1 MNERHSGTSDSRN
14 SASDPSARPGKLLS
28 NPAVQRKFYDAQQPI
43 SGPPQLA
50 FLPPGAQEN
59 HDAEDGATLLA
70 KYARYR
76 HRAVWA
82 QALVLFNVVGIPL
95 SHGVYLEQYYSSAL
109 PASSLSALSVT
120 PALQILCILGTPLP
134 IGWMYY
140 CRGRRSGWRLTFLLA
155 TLLAFGAQLGLQWI
169 KSYVAIMLL
178 QGLVLGAALGTLFT
192 LSTLVLSTHYRFNL
206 PLVSMQSGAMGFL
219 GAIVHTIVARQR
231 SGTVRYVPAANAG
244 LLLGT
249 SLVAYGLMRRVEEDT
264 PLNRFSSALKLPSSI
279 SKIRKERGTILF
291 VLGYMLVFS
300 SIFIFPVYIVAILTQ
315 SPSLIT
321 PQRGTWILA
330 TTFATAACSACISAN
345 PTARKR
351 LGPVNTLQLASFPA
365 HLPLS
370 QHLYPALDQD
380 WSAAPHTVLV
390 SEPYSHYTLKSRQ
403 FFTARKSSG
412 TRTCLREQRS

>member
-1 MNERHSGTSDSRN
+1 
-14 SASDPSARPGKLLS
+14 
-28 NPAVQRKFYDAQQPI
+28 
-43 SGPPQLA
+43 
-50 FLPPGAQEN
+50 
-59 HDAEDGATLLA
+59 
-70 KYARYR
+70 
-76 HRAVWA
+76 
-82 QALVLFNVVGIPL
+82 
-95 SHGVYLEQYYSSAL
+95 
-109 PASSLSALSVT
+109 
-120 PALQILCILGTPLP
+120 
-134 IGWMYY
+134 
-140 CRGRRSGWRLTFLLA
+140 
-155 TLLAFGAQLGLQWI
+155 
-169 KSYVAIMLL
+169 MLL

-351 LGPVNTLQLASFPA
+351 LGPVNTFIAACLFSSASSLVPAFIPSFRSGLVGGAAYGLGLGAILALHVKVTTVFHGEKVVWHPDMPA
-365 HLPLS
+365 RA
-370 QHLYPALDQD
+370 ALLMALGGG
-380 WSAAPHTVLV
+380 SAFAGILV
-390 SEPYSHYTLKSRQ
+390 SAIVIESMQNGVRIVACV
-403 FFTARKSSG
+403 TAG
-412 TRTCLREQRS
+412 CLGLGGVMVAVGRWRRCGRFWVAI